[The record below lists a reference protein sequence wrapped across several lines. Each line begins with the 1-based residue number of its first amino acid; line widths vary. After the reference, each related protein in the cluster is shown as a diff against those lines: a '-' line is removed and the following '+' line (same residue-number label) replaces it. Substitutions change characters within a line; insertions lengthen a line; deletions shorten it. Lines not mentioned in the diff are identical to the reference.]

1 MNNNRV
7 KQGSYRTLE
16 INSPAGIRQISI
28 IGCCLAFKR
37 CRKIS
42 LGNQQQ
48 IWNSVKGRNMHH
60 RIRARWTAGR
70 QYALFYLLGLE
81 KDHKVIEPLLFRF
94 HVFWQIQVVHRLPER
109 QVIRHR
115 GQGVHCITLIPTSI
129 VKFEWCLRRE
139 LFSIRAE
146 TTIPMLHESNVWC
159 LFALSKKDT
168 NVTPAATQHM
178 WEKCRGSNLF
188 CKNVHNNPKIKEDSK
203 KIMQPHRAPFLYQ
216 QKPKTTE

>member
-1 MNNNRV
+1 MLSSIFWAS
-7 KQGSYRTLE
+7 KRTIKLLNLSCFVFMCSGKFRWS
-16 INSPAGIRQISI
+16 IDFRSAKSSGI
-28 IGCCLAFKR
+28 
-37 CRKIS
+37 
-42 LGNQQQ
+42 
-48 IWNSVKGRNMHH
+48 
-60 RIRARWTAGR
+60 ARS
-70 QYALFYLLGLE
+70 
-81 KDHKVIEPLLFRF
+81 
-94 HVFWQIQVVHRLPER
+94 
-109 QVIRHR
+109 R
-115 GQGVHCITLIPTSI
+115 GQGVHCISLIPTSI